1 MFIKK
6 NLDSKKKSKKKT
18 KTKQQQTKMNKRKT
32 EFKLSLFE
40 DLPPPVYPPNLMAS
54 LLLYLILPLQ
64 VTKY

>member
-1 MFIKK
+1 
-6 NLDSKKKSKKKT
+6 
-18 KTKQQQTKMNKRKT
+18 MNKRKT